1 MSFVKVFL
9 MSAVAALSLMGTAQ
23 AAHEASPTAF
33 DPMAHERVVEVSEQ
47 LRCLVC
53 QNQSIADSNAELA
66 VDLRNQVVEQV
77 RAGKTNEEIIDYMVD
92 RYGDFV
98 LYNPPFKMST
108 LVLWL
113 GPVAL
118 LVVGLI
124 AFYVNLRRRRSV
136 AERTT
141 VNLTADEQSRADDL
155 LSGKETKL

>member
-23 AAHEASPTAF
+23 AAHEASSTAF

-77 RAGKTNEEIIDYMVD
+77 RAGKTNKEIIDYMVD

-118 LVVGLI
+118 LLIGLI